1 MAHLFCEFLVR
12 LKWVGLAEGNGY
24 LLAPTQADL
33 GDALGLS
40 TVHVNR
46 TLQDLREA

>member
-1 MAHLFCEFLVR
+1 MAHLLCELYVR
-12 LKWVGLAEGNGY
+12 LKAVGLTNGDGY
-24 LLAPTQADL
+24 AFPLTQAEF

-46 TLQDLREA
+46 TLARPQG